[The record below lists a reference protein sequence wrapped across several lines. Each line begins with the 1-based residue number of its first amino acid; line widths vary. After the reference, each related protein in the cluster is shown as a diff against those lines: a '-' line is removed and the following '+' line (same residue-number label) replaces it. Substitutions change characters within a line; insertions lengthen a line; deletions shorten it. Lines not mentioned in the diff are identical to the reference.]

1 MSETINIMGINYS
14 QPRVSMLDEQV
25 DILDEHYIEGGN
37 QKGVYAMYKQNITQ
51 NQRRVLDNIIRS
63 LGIKIHVA
71 VQEQPSLLT
80 KVQSNKFATKIQ

>member
-1 MSETINIMGINYS
+1 MGINYS

-25 DILDEHYIEGGN
+25 DTLDEHYIEGGN

-51 NQRRVLDNIIRS
+51 NWRRVLDNIIRS

-71 VQEQPSLLT
+71 IQEQPSLLT
-80 KVQSNKFATKIQ
+80 KVQSNKFVTKIQ